1 MAIAVLVISLN
12 VMFDLNLIKIGIFLM
27 YHSFV
32 STILNQ
38 KKKLGHSTLN
48 LISTMLLVGK
58 ISGSLLRSEYI
69 RRKK

>member
-32 STILNQ
+32 SIILNQ
-38 KKKLGHSTLN
+38 KKKLAHSTLN
-48 LISTMLLVGK
+48 LISTMLLLGK

>member
-38 KKKLGHSTLN
+38 KKKLAHSTLN